1 MPIAHPRNRA
11 ISKTAMLH
19 CDLRVRWKAASD
31 LRFRAAMSEPK
42 TPSFCGISGD
52 LAQSTRKSLAI
63 APIFCR
69 TAKFQRC
76 SVSKLFLL
84 QFAVVYSICHRW
96 LNPAYCGWPMS
107 TSRDTSS
114 KPSEA
119 ILVACRP
126 IKQVEIRYGRW
137 GMTRGRTEHDKTVRW
152 RQRTPRR
159 SYGEHGESHG
169 ENHDKIATTNRAS
182 IRARNV
188 MQISPCVFPWLRSH
202 LVEVLLDSCLGAS
215 LRIEDG
221 EVSQTLPL
229 KVPQG
234 ARRAVM
240 DERWRHEWYIQ
251 VVSSPSDGADLPY
264 GFGHVLVHQAFSR
277 RDLPS

>member
-1 MPIAHPRNRA
+1 
-11 ISKTAMLH
+11 
-19 CDLRVRWKAASD
+19 
-31 LRFRAAMSEPK
+31 
-42 TPSFCGISGD
+42 
-52 LAQSTRKSLAI
+52 
-63 APIFCR
+63 
-69 TAKFQRC
+69 
-76 SVSKLFLL
+76 
-84 QFAVVYSICHRW
+84 
-96 LNPAYCGWPMS
+96 MS

-114 KPSEA
+114 KPSAA

-137 GMTRGRTEHDKTVRW
+137 GMTRGRTKHDKTVRW

-229 KVPQG
+229 KVLQG
-234 ARRAVM
+234 ARKLLWMSAGAMNDTSKLCRLQAMGLICLMGLGMSLCTKLSADVICPHKRQKSKNFCH
-240 DERWRHEWYIQ
+240 DQLLGNRWDNWLR
-251 VVSSPSDGADLPY
+251 SLNTSDWRLAIWPI
-264 GFGHVLVHQAFSR
+264 
-277 RDLPS
+277 